1 LTASSANRLSGN
13 RGVFSALKYQ
23 FEKHYT
29 REEAQQL
36 LPQLRQ
42 WLERLNRLREDL
54 ERFEKRLGGI
64 TGQGHDAGGGTVNQ
78 WIRVLADMQ
87 EILAEF
93 QQRQIF
99 IKDLERG
106 MLDFP
111 AVINSREVFL
121 CWELDEEKVEF
132 WHDLD
137 TGFSGRE
144 PLP

>member
-1 LTASSANRLSGN
+1 M
-13 RGVFSALKYQ
+13 KYQ

-36 LPQLRQ
+36 LPKLRQ
-42 WLERLNRLREDL
+42 WLERLKQLHETL
-54 ERFEKRLGGI
+54 ERFEKRLGGL
-64 TGQGHDAGGGTVNQ
+64 TGQGYDAGGDTVNQ
-78 WIRVLADMQ
+78 WVRVLADMQ
-87 EILAEF
+87 EILAEL
-93 QQRQIF
+93 QNRQIF
-99 IKDLERG
+99 IKDLARG
-106 MLDFP
+106 MVDFP
-111 AVINSREVFL
+111 AIINSREVFL